1 MRKRHGFTLVEIM
14 IVVAI
19 IGLLAAI
26 AIPSFLK
33 ARESARRTACINN
46 LRNIDAAKD
55 QYALEFG
62 GTELWMPSYSN
73 CAIYIKDTN
82 KCFCPAAQDANRS
95 FEPSYSI
102 EALMSNPICRIDMA
116 NDDAGNSITNHDI
129 NYSGPQ

>member
-62 GTELWMPSYSN
+62 GTETWTPSYSN

-82 KCFCPAAQDANRS
+82 KCFCPAAMDTARS

-102 EALMSNPICRIDMA
+102 SMLQSNPTCKIDA
-116 NDDAGNSITNHDI
+116 SDDSITNHDI
-129 NYSGPQ
+129 GYSGP

>member
-1 MRKRHGFTLVEIM
+1 MRKKQGFTLVEIM

-46 LRNIDAAKD
+46 LRNIDGAKD

-62 GTELWMPSYSN
+62 GSELTMFN
-73 CAIYIKDTN
+73 HTNLATYIKDTN
-82 KCFCPAAQDANRS
+82 KCFCPAAQDENR
-95 FEPSYSI
+95 FFFPSYSI
-102 EALMSNPICRIDMA
+102 EALISNPICMIDMA
-116 NDDAGNSITNHDI
+116 DTPSGNSITNHDI
-129 NYSGPQ
+129 GYSGP

>member
-1 MRKRHGFTLVEIM
+1 MRKKQGFTLVEIM

-46 LRNIDAAKD
+46 LRNIDGAKD

-62 GTELWMPSYSN
+62 GSELSIFTHSN
-73 CAIYIKDTN
+73 LTTYIKDTN
-82 KCFCPAAQDANRS
+82 KCFCPAAQDSDRS
-95 FEPSYSI
+95 FFPSYSI
-102 EALMSNPICRIDMA
+102 EALMSNPLCMIDLA
-116 NDDAGNSITNHDI
+116 ATPAGQSITNHDI
-129 NYSGPQ
+129 GYSGP